1 MEPNRKL
8 HSVVRSIDGLRS
20 RLEGVRSRV
29 ETRRDEAR
37 VAAATWFLAHPGAK
51 PTIIAGVCLLLLLAG
66 GWVAAGGVAR
76 SSDSFTGDAR
86 IVSNGRTFT
95 GDIVTVTT
103 AGQRRVLVRY
113 RTTAGKV
120 RYTSTT
126 APGVTLQ
133 GDASTIVLAITKNGQ
148 TVVMPGQN
156 ATITTPGQTQ
166 IVTQTGPTVTDL
178 VTVTQRE
185 TVTETTSVVTTVTD
199 VQTVTETVPVQ
210 PPVTP

>member
-8 HSVVRSIDGLRS
+8 HSLARSIEGLRS
-20 RLEGVRSRV
+20 RW
-29 ETRRDEAR
+29 ETRRDEVREA
-37 VAAATWFLAHPGAK
+37 VGTWLLQHPGAK
-51 PTIIAGVCLLLLLAG
+51 PTALVSVCLLLLLAG

-103 AGQRRVLVRY
+103 AGVRRVLVRY

-120 RYTSTT
+120 RYASTT
-126 APGVTLQ
+126 APGVTLR
-133 GDASTIVLAITKNGQ
+133 GHDSTVVLAVTKDGQ
-148 TVVMPGQN
+148 TVVMPGHN

-185 TVTETTSVVTTVTD
+185 TVTETVTVVNTVTD
-199 VQTVTETVPVQ
+199 VQTVTQTVTVQ
-210 PPVTP
+210 LPVTP